1 MNLALHP
8 RAARRKAA
16 VDHQSLRLLIRA
28 KLESGLLPYDSIP
41 RIWGAPSEGE
51 TCDGCDLAIEPPDM
65 VMEGIS
71 LSDGTMAVPGV
82 DRRKPLHLHVQ
93 CFYLWD
99 TARRA

>member
-1 MNLALHP
+1 M
-8 RAARRKAA
+8 
-16 VDHQSLRLLIRA
+16 DHESLRLLIRA

-51 TCDGCDLAIEPPDM
+51 TCDGCDMAIDPPDL

-71 LSDGTMAVPGV
+71 LALLDGTTALPFI
-82 DRRKPLHLHVQ
+82 DRRKPLQLHVE

-99 TARRA
+99 TERRP